1 MSKRRSYPPA
11 TMSDA
16 QFEQLLSRLVLC
28 TEQMTRNQVLELAN
42 ALYAVSRTRRANR
55 AVGSFIEIRA

>member
-1 MSKRRSYPPA
+1 
-11 TMSDA
+11 MSDT

-28 TEQMTRNQVLELAN
+28 TEQMTRDQVLELAN
-42 ALYAVSRTRRANR
+42 ALYTVSRTRRADR